1 MLVISR
7 KNDESIC
14 FPGTGIEVR
23 ILRPGPS
30 KVRVGI
36 KAPPEIPVLR
46 GELETRGPKPDV
58 DISGAKS
65 VMIIDDNWN
74 EMKLLAGYLR
84 LKKMD
89 VETAESGAVAMD
101 RLLAGATPDVILLDM
116 IMPEYDGAWTIHQ
129 LRSTPLTQNMMVFAV
144 SGCDPDELDVPIG
157 PAGVNGW
164 YPKPLNPEKLA
175 NDLQQKA
182 LAEPAALTC

>member
-7 KNDESIC
+7 KNEESIC

-46 GELETRGPKPDV
+46 GELELNGGVGDAEV
-58 DISGAKS
+58 AGIKS
-65 VMIIDDNWN
+65 VMIVDDNWN

-84 LKKMD
+84 LKKLE
-89 VETAESGAVAMD
+89 VQTAESGAVAMEQ
-101 RLLAGATPDVILLDM
+101 LLSGATPDVVLLDM
-116 IMPEYDGAWTIHQ
+116 MMPEYDGAWTINQ
-129 LRSTPLTQNMMVFAV
+129 LRSSPVTEKLKVFAV
-144 SGCDPDELDVPIG
+144 SGCDPDELNVPIG
-157 PAGVNGW
+157 PSGVDGW

-175 NDLQQKA
+175 NDLQRQA
-182 LAEPAALTC
+182 FLVTT

>member
-46 GELETRGPKPDV
+46 GELECGDASPATEPAV
-58 DISGAKS
+58 AKK

-89 VETAESGAVAMD
+89 VETAESGAAAME

-116 IMPEYDGAWTIHQ
+116 IMPEFDGAWTIHK
-129 LRSTPLTQNMMVFAV
+129 LRSSPVTQHIKVLAV
-144 SGCDPDELDVPIG
+144 SGCDPDELNVPIG
-157 PAGVNGW
+157 PMGVDAW

-175 NDLQQKA
+175 HDLQRQA
-182 LAEPAALTC
+182 YLTPA